1 MTIQSAG
8 PDNENWGKFCV
19 SRLEYLKALGK
30 AVEQGFLR
38 RDTEHPAFCGCIDWH
53 SSVHGAYALLTAA
66 RLTAHNHWA
75 EVVDDALTTKC
86 LDAEFASLQKG
97 ELDHELPYGF
107 AWFLRLALERE
118 KEWGKIDLVPLA
130 TEMAS
135 RLEQWIFS
143 LSAGAVSDHLKKR
156 EYGNL
161 SWTLLNLWHWSQWRQ
176 NLGVVEMLLK
186 FTQMR
191 VVLLDEMLSPS
202 YDDVTDEFFAASLQ
216 RTRTII
222 SILPSSESQVWLS
235 SFYKK
240 ECCLEPLSRMS
251 TPHSAGLNFSRAW
264 AFWRLFQ
271 VTGDLTYRDQYVT
284 HIVTHMN
291 LPDCWRDDYRKHA
304 HWVPQFGIYAIT
316 LSMEDDQ
323 NKSV

>member
-8 PDNENWGKFCV
+8 PDNESWGEFCA

-38 RDTEHPAFCGCIDWH
+38 RDTKHPAFCGCIDWH

-66 RLTAHNHWA
+66 RLTAHNPWA

-118 KEWGKIDLVPLA
+118 KEWEKIDLVPLA

-143 LSAGAVSDHLKKR
+143 LSAGAVIDHMKKR

-161 SWTLLNLWHWSQWRQ
+161 SWALLNLWHWSQWRQ
-176 NLGVVEMLLK
+176 NPGVVEKLIK
-186 FTQMR
+186 FTQKW

-202 YDDVTDEFFAASLQ
+202 YDDVTDEFFAASLN
-216 RTRTII
+216 RTRTILTI
-222 SILPSSESQVWLS
+222 FPREESMQWFD
-235 SFYKK
+235 SF
-240 ECCLEPLSRMS
+240 CPGGLFMEPVRTAP

-264 AFWRLFQ
+264 AFWMLFQ
-271 VTGDLTYRDQYVT
+271 STQDLAFRDMYVR

-291 LPDCWRDDYRKHA
+291 LPEHWRDDYHKHA
-304 HWVPQFGIYAIT
+304 HWVPQFGIYAIA
-316 LSMEDDQ
+316 LSMEDEQ
-323 NKSV
+323 SKSV